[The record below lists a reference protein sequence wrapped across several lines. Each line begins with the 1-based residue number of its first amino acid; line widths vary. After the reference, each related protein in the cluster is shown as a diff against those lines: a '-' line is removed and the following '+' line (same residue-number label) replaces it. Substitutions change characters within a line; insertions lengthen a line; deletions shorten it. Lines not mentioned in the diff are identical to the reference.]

1 MNRLADHRTARWDSA
16 TPRNAATGLRVQQSG
31 MTRHALPRSASMV
44 LAVLIIAVAGCGS
57 QNGSPTPDLSSA
69 TGSPSPIAT
78 PAPTASPTPSPTPTP
93 TPRPTTPVV
102 PVAGFRNELDDTTA
116 DQMAAIMAGT
126 DKAFAAVELVELD
139 APAILEAMGLSRPSE
154 ADRLVLAAD
163 ASTLATDLDSHA
175 DRLGVIRASQVN
187 PSVRA
192 LSWQGVSLFG
202 VSHVASMTQWPLQ
215 ATFPEGSGATATS
228 PAASGAAASAT
239 PVAATGS
246 DSFDLNSMWTVA
258 AGGDVMLDRGVYKTL
273 VLGKKGKDYPFAGGE
288 ATITGHRCCTPFD
301 WPYPL
306 VQKTNSDPLV
316 KQMISGADI
325 SMLNLEGPAPI
336 NSKYHASG
344 MAFTFDQDLLGG
356 LKNAGI
362 DVVSLANNH
371 IGNAGS
377 KGVRETT
384 AALDKIGIA
393 HTGAGSSAAAAAT
406 PAMFT
411 VSGVKV
417 AVIGVS
423 AFGYAL
429 AAQLSGAPAEIKAA
443 RAAGAQV
450 VIVYP
455 HWGVEYKA
463 TATSTQRTWAH
474 RLIDAGADVVIGNH
488 SHTAA
493 AVEVY
498 KGKPIWYAL
507 GNFIFDQS
515 WSEFTEEGLLLELT
529 FDGTKLVQARM
540 HPILIMDNAQPN
552 FLDAVSGRVVLD
564 QVYKGSGTLL
574 PW

>member
-1 MNRLADHRTARWDSA
+1 MI
-16 TPRNAATGLRVQQSG
+16 
-31 MTRHALPRSASMV
+31 RHALPRSASLL
-44 LAVLIIAVAGCGS
+44 LAVLVIAAAGCGS
-57 QNGSPTPDLSSA
+57 QNGSPTPDLGGA
-69 TGSPSPIAT
+69 AGSPSPSIT
-78 PAPTASPTPSPTPTP
+78 PAATASPTPTPTPTP
-93 TPRPTTPVV
+93 TPRPTTPIV
-102 PVAGFRNELDDTTA
+102 PVAGFRSELDNTTS
-116 DQMAAIMAGT
+116 DQMAAILAGT
-126 DKAFAAVELVELD
+126 DKAFAAVELVESD
-139 APAILEAMGLSRPSE
+139 APAILEAMGLARPSE
-154 ADRLVLAAD
+154 ADRLILAAD
-163 ASTLATDLDSHA
+163 AGTLATDLDSHA

-187 PSVRA
+187 PSIHA

-215 ATFPEGSGATATS
+215 ATFPEGSGPAATGPAATG
-228 PAASGAAASAT
+228 PAASAAAASAT
-239 PVAATGS
+239 PATATGS

-258 AGGDVMLDRGVYKTL
+258 AGGDVMLDRGVYKTV
-273 VLGKKGKDYPFAGGE
+273 VLGKKGIDYPFAGGE

-306 VQKTNSDPLV
+306 VKKTNSDPLV
-316 KQMISGADI
+316 KQMVSGADI
-325 SMLNLEGPAPI
+325 SMLNLEGPAPV
-336 NSKYHASG
+336 NAKYHASG

-377 KGVRETT
+377 KGVRETV

-393 HTGAGSSAAAAAT
+393 HTGAGPSAAAAAT

-429 AAQLSGAPAEIKAA
+429 AAPLSGAPAEIKAA

-455 HWGVEYKA
+455 HWGVEYKN

-529 FDGTKLVQARM
+529 FEGTKLVQARM

-552 FLDAVSGRVVLD
+552 FLDTVSGRVVLD
-564 QVYKGSGTLL
+564 QVYKGSGKLL